1 MHLHCL
7 LKTVNCELTTDN
19 GYVFFNHTPTPV
31 SDMPNKI
38 LIPLYGR
45 EVAPRFDLAAEAVF
59 VTLGTDPHDRQEK
72 LVVLPRVSAEK
83 LCHMILTEGIDTVIC
98 GGIEEEYYQ
107 YLTWKRITVY
117 DSVIGPWEKALE
129 RLIGGGLRSG
139 DIITANPEADVE

>member
-1 MHLHCL
+1 
-7 LKTVNCELTTDN
+7 
-19 GYVFFNHTPTPV
+19 
-31 SDMPNKI
+31 MPKKI

-45 EVAPRFDLAAEAVF
+45 EVAPRFDLAAEAVL
-59 VTLGTDPHDRQEK
+59 VTLGTDLRDRQEK
-72 LVVLPRVSAEK
+72 LVVLPQVSAEK

-117 DSVIGPWEKALE
+117 DGVIGPWEKALE
-129 RLIGGGLRSG
+129 RLVGGGLRSG